1 MYKMHG
7 TYIKISDVAFNLGK
21 YILLH
26 MCYAGQP
33 DVSPTFLLYNLHA
46 YCSEYLVCS
55 AKRQT
60 ALPITQAA
68 KSHCRVASHFEQLW
82 VVQERKI

>member
-1 MYKMHG
+1 MHG
-7 TYIKISDVAFNLGK
+7 TYIKTSEVGFNLGK
-21 YILLH
+21 FILLQI
-26 MCYAGQP
+26 CYAGQP
-33 DVSPTFLLYNLHA
+33 DVSPTFLPYVLHA
-46 YCSEYLVCS
+46 YCSEHFVCS

-60 ALPITQAA
+60 PLPITQAA